1 LDMKMAINYHQQIP
15 ILVKLQEIDSFLAE
29 LREKIE
35 KKPQEL
41 NEMRLELEEKKKQL
55 GEIEEEIKKIKVEIK
70 EKELELKTGEEE
82 VKRLQGQLMQVKTNK
97 EYKSLLMEI
106 EGKKAD
112 NSLIEDNI
120 LDLMEEIDKKELE
133 LNKERENLKQLEA
146 EYRSEEAR
154 IRSEIAEIEKEIQ
167 EKEKERQ
174 EISSQI
180 DSQLLSIYERLLK
193 NRDGLAIVPVVNDAC
208 GGCHL
213 SLRPQIINEIKRKD
227 QLVTC
232 ERCSRILYLDE

>member
-1 LDMKMAINYHQQIP
+1 MKMAINYQQQIP
-15 ILVKLQEIDSFLAE
+15 ILVKLQEIDSFLADLRNEIERKPLE
-29 LREKIE
+29 LE
-35 KKPQEL
+35 EL
-41 NEMRLELEEKKKQL
+41 KLRLEEKKKQL
-55 GEIEEEIKKIKVEIK
+55 DVMQEDIKRIKINIK
-70 EKELELKTGEEE
+70 EKELELKSGEEE
-82 VKRLQGQLMQVKTNK
+82 VKRLQSQLMQVKTNK

-120 LDLMEEIDKKELE
+120 LDLMEEVDKKELE
-133 LNKERENLKQLEA
+133 LNKEKENLKHLEA
-146 EYRSEEAR
+146 EYSKEEAR
-154 IRSEIAEIEKEIQ
+154 IKFEIAKIENQIKD
-167 EKEKERQ
+167 KEKER
-174 EISSQI
+174 EEVCSHL
-180 DSQLLSIYERLLK
+180 DTQLLSIYERLLK

-227 QLVTC
+227 HLVTC

>member
-1 LDMKMAINYHQQIP
+1 MAVNYQQQIP
-15 ILVKLQEIDSFLAE
+15 ILVKLQEIDSFLADLRNEIERKPLE
-29 LREKIE
+29 LE
-35 KKPQEL
+35 EL
-41 NEMRLELEEKKKQL
+41 KLRLEEKKKQL
-55 GEIEEEIKKIKVEIK
+55 DVIQEDIKRIKINIK
-70 EKELELKTGEEE
+70 EKELELKSGEEE
-82 VKRLQGQLMQVKTNK
+82 VKRLQSQLMQVKTNK

-120 LDLMEEIDKKELE
+120 LDLMEEVDKKELE
-133 LNKERENLKQLEA
+133 LNKERDNFKHLEA
-146 EYRSEEAR
+146 EYSKEEAR
-154 IRSEIAEIEKEIQ
+154 IKSEIAKIENQIKD
-167 EKEKERQ
+167 KEKER
-174 EISSQI
+174 EEVCSHL
-180 DSQLLSIYERLLK
+180 DTQLLSIYERLLK

-227 QLVTC
+227 HLVTC

>member
-1 LDMKMAINYHQQIP
+1 MKMAVNYQQQIP
-15 ILVKLQEIDSFLAE
+15 ILVKLQEIDSFLADLRNEIERKPLE
-29 LREKIE
+29 LG
-35 KKPQEL
+35 EL
-41 NEMRLELEEKKKQL
+41 KLRLEEKKKQL
-55 GEIEEEIKKIKVEIK
+55 DVIQEDIKRIKINIK
-70 EKELELKTGEEE
+70 EKELELKSGEEE
-82 VKRLQGQLMQVKTNK
+82 VKRLQSQLMQVKTNK

-120 LDLMEEIDKKELE
+120 LDLMEEVDKKELE
-133 LNKERENLKQLEA
+133 LNKERDNFKHLEA
-146 EYRSEEAR
+146 EYSKEEAR
-154 IRSEIAEIEKEIQ
+154 IKSEIAKIENQIKD
-167 EKEKERQ
+167 KEKER
-174 EISSQI
+174 EEVCSHL
-180 DSQLLSIYERLLK
+180 DTQLLSIYERLLK

-227 QLVTC
+227 HLVTC

>member
-1 LDMKMAINYHQQIP
+1 MAVNYQQQIP
-15 ILVKLQEIDSFLAE
+15 ILVKLQEIDSFLADLRNEIERKPLE
-29 LREKIE
+29 LE
-35 KKPQEL
+35 EL
-41 NEMRLELEEKKKQL
+41 KLRLEEKKKQL
-55 GEIEEEIKKIKVEIK
+55 DVMQEDIKRIKINIK
-70 EKELELKTGEEE
+70 EKELELKSGEEE
-82 VKRLQGQLMQVKTNK
+82 VKRLQSQLMQVKTNK

-120 LDLMEEIDKKELE
+120 LDLMEEVDKKELE
-133 LNKERENLKQLEA
+133 LNKEKENLKHLEA
-146 EYRSEEAR
+146 EYSKEEAR
-154 IRSEIAEIEKEIQ
+154 IKSEIAKIENQIKD
-167 EKEKERQ
+167 KEKER
-174 EISSQI
+174 EEVCSHL
-180 DSQLLSIYERLLK
+180 DTQLLSIYERLLK

-227 QLVTC
+227 HLVTC

>member
-1 LDMKMAINYHQQIP
+1 MKMAINYQQQIP
-15 ILVKLQEIDSFLAE
+15 ILVKLQEIDSFLADLRNEIERKPLE
-29 LREKIE
+29 LG
-35 KKPQEL
+35 EL
-41 NEMRLELEEKKKQL
+41 KLRLEEKKKQL
-55 GEIEEEIKKIKVEIK
+55 DVIQEDIKRIKINIK
-70 EKELELKTGEEE
+70 EKELELKSGEEE
-82 VKRLQGQLMQVKTNK
+82 VKRLQSQLMQVKTNK

-120 LDLMEEIDKKELE
+120 LDLMEEVDKKELE
-133 LNKERENLKQLEA
+133 LNKERDNFKHLEA
-146 EYRSEEAR
+146 EYSKEEAR
-154 IRSEIAEIEKEIQ
+154 IKSEIAKIENQIKD
-167 EKEKERQ
+167 KEKER
-174 EISSQI
+174 EEVCSHL
-180 DSQLLSIYERLLK
+180 DTQLLSIYERLLK

>member
-1 LDMKMAINYHQQIP
+1 MAVNYQQQIP
-15 ILVKLQEIDSFLAE
+15 ILVKLQEIDSFLADLRNEIERKPLE
-29 LREKIE
+29 LG
-35 KKPQEL
+35 EL
-41 NEMRLELEEKKKQL
+41 KLRLEEKKKQL
-55 GEIEEEIKKIKVEIK
+55 DVIQEDIKRIKINIK
-70 EKELELKTGEEE
+70 EKELELKSGEEE
-82 VKRLQGQLMQVKTNK
+82 VKKLQSQLMQVKTNK

-120 LDLMEEIDKKELE
+120 LDLMEEVDKKELE
-133 LNKERENLKQLEA
+133 LNKERDNFKHLEA
-146 EYRSEEAR
+146 EYSKEEAR
-154 IRSEIAEIEKEIQ
+154 IKSEIAKIENQIKD
-167 EKEKERQ
+167 KEKER
-174 EISSQI
+174 EEVCSHL
-180 DSQLLSIYERLLK
+180 DTQLLSIYERLLK

-227 QLVTC
+227 HLVTC

>member
-1 LDMKMAINYHQQIP
+1 MTVNYQQQIP
-15 ILVKLQEIDSFLAE
+15 ILVKLQEIDTFLAE
-29 LREKIE
+29 LRNEIE
-35 KKPQEL
+35 RKPLEL
-41 NEMRLELEEKKKQL
+41 EELKLKLEEKKKHLDAIQ
-55 GEIEEEIKKIKVEIK
+55 EDIKKIKIDIK
-70 EKELELKTGEEE
+70 EKELELKSGEEE
-82 VKRLQGQLMQVKTNK
+82 VKKLQSQLMQVKTNK

-120 LDLMEEIDKKELE
+120 LDLMEEVDKKELE
-133 LNKERENLKQLEA
+133 LNKERDNFKHLEA
-146 EYRSEEAR
+146 EYSKEEAR
-154 IRSEIAEIEKEIQ
+154 IKSEIAKIENQIKD
-167 EKEKERQ
+167 KEKER
-174 EISSQI
+174 EEVCSHL
-180 DSQLLSIYERLLK
+180 DTQLLSIYERLLK

>member
-1 LDMKMAINYHQQIP
+1 MAVNYQQQIP
-15 ILVKLQEIDSFLAE
+15 ILVKLQEIDSFLADLRNEIERKPLE
-29 LREKIE
+29 LG
-35 KKPQEL
+35 EL
-41 NEMRLELEEKKKQL
+41 KLRLEEKKKQL
-55 GEIEEEIKKIKVEIK
+55 DVIQEDIKRIKINIK
-70 EKELELKTGEEE
+70 EKELELKSGEEE
-82 VKRLQGQLMQVKTNK
+82 VKRLQSQLMQVKTNK

-120 LDLMEEIDKKELE
+120 LDLMEEVDKKELE
-133 LNKERENLKQLEA
+133 LNKERDNFKHLEA
-146 EYRSEEAR
+146 EYSKEEAR
-154 IRSEIAEIEKEIQ
+154 IKSEIAKIENQIKD
-167 EKEKERQ
+167 KEKER
-174 EISSQI
+174 EEVCSHL
-180 DSQLLSIYERLLK
+180 DTQLLSIYERLLK

>member
-1 LDMKMAINYHQQIP
+1 MKMAVNYQQQIP
-15 ILVKLQEIDSFLAE
+15 ILVKLQEIDSFLADLRNEIERKPLE
-29 LREKIE
+29 LE
-35 KKPQEL
+35 EL
-41 NEMRLELEEKKKQL
+41 KLRLEEKKKQL
-55 GEIEEEIKKIKVEIK
+55 DVIQEDIKRIKINIK
-70 EKELELKTGEEE
+70 EKELELKSGEEE
-82 VKRLQGQLMQVKTNK
+82 VKRLQSQLMQVKTNK

-120 LDLMEEIDKKELE
+120 LDLMEEVDKKELE
-133 LNKERENLKQLEA
+133 LNKERDNFKHLEA
-146 EYRSEEAR
+146 EYSKEEAR
-154 IRSEIAEIEKEIQ
+154 IKSEIAKIENQIKD
-167 EKEKERQ
+167 KEKER
-174 EISSQI
+174 EEVCSHL
-180 DSQLLSIYERLLK
+180 DTQLLSIYERLLK

-227 QLVTC
+227 HLVTC

>member
-1 LDMKMAINYHQQIP
+1 MAVNYQQQIP
-15 ILVKLQEIDSFLAE
+15 ILVKLQEIDSFLADLRNEIERKPLE
-29 LREKIE
+29 LG
-35 KKPQEL
+35 EL
-41 NEMRLELEEKKKQL
+41 KLRLEEKKKQL
-55 GEIEEEIKKIKVEIK
+55 DVIQEDIKRIKINIK
-70 EKELELKTGEEE
+70 EKELELKSGEEE
-82 VKRLQGQLMQVKTNK
+82 VKRLQSQLMQVKTNK

-120 LDLMEEIDKKELE
+120 LDLMEEVDKKELE
-133 LNKERENLKQLEA
+133 LNKERDNFKHLEA
-146 EYRSEEAR
+146 EYSKEEAR
-154 IRSEIAEIEKEIQ
+154 IKSEIAKIENQIKD
-167 EKEKERQ
+167 KEKER
-174 EISSQI
+174 EEVCSHL
-180 DSQLLSIYERLLK
+180 DTQLLSIYERLLK

-227 QLVTC
+227 HLVTC

>member
-1 LDMKMAINYHQQIP
+1 MAINYQQQIP
-15 ILVKLQEIDSFLAE
+15 ILVKLQEIDSFLADLRNEIERKPLE
-29 LREKIE
+29 LE
-35 KKPQEL
+35 EL
-41 NEMRLELEEKKKQL
+41 KLRLEEKKKQL
-55 GEIEEEIKKIKVEIK
+55 DVMQEDIKRIKINIK
-70 EKELELKTGEEE
+70 EKELELKSGEEE
-82 VKRLQGQLMQVKTNK
+82 VKRLQSQLMQVKTNK

-120 LDLMEEIDKKELE
+120 LDLMEEVDKKELE
-133 LNKERENLKQLEA
+133 LNKEKENLKHLEA
-146 EYRSEEAR
+146 EYSKEEAR
-154 IRSEIAEIEKEIQ
+154 IKFEIAKIENQIKD
-167 EKEKERQ
+167 KEKER
-174 EISSQI
+174 EEVCSHL
-180 DSQLLSIYERLLK
+180 DTQLLSIYERLLK

-227 QLVTC
+227 HLVTC